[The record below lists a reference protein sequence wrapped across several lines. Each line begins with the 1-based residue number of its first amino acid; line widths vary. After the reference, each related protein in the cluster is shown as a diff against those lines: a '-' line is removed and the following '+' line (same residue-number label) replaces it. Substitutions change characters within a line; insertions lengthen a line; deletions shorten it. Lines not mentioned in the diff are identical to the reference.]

1 MSYISYINQFWQ
13 VMKAGSVPSSAVA
26 VYFYLLHVCNN
37 SFWKMPFSCSTT
49 WICEKL
55 CFSRQTFT
63 AARSLL
69 ADLNLISFVEGSS
82 RFSHPTYRLLQVT
95 DNMTEQQTGKVT
107 EDLIEGLTDEVTPI
121 LNKDKDTEEDNTISV
136 SPSLCAEAMSASSPT
151 SATEVDFNAFQAF
164 FNKCV
169 TDTQIPLIKSM
180 SIKRKGMLRA
190 RIKDHGKEA
199 VAEVIHKAAASDFL
213 NGGTGKFIATFDW
226 IFKPDNFLK
235 ISEGNY
241 DKRII
246 TKNNSNGMQQF
257 NSNSG
262 RRTAEDIYGGAARA
276 IASLDHEAQ
285 QPQGELPVV

>member
-107 EDLIEGLTDEVTPI
+107 EDLTEGLTDEVTPI

-136 SPSLCAEAMSASSPT
+136 SPSLCAAPLPASSST
-151 SATEVDFNAFQAF
+151 STNNYVDFEAFRAF
-164 FNKCV
+164 FNQCMEGR
-169 TDTQIPLIKSM
+169 QIPAIKVMNS
-180 SIKRKGMLRA
+180 KRKGMVRA
-190 RIKDHGKEA
+190 RIKEYGKEA
-199 VAEVIHKAAASDFL
+199 VAQV
-213 NGGTGKFIATFDW
+213 
-226 IFKPDNFLK
+226 K
-235 ISEGNY
+235 I
-241 DKRII
+241 
-246 TKNNSNGMQQF
+246 
-257 NSNSG
+257 G
-262 RRTAEDIYGGAARA
+262 RA
-276 IASLDHEAQ
+276 H
-285 QPQGELPVV
+285 V